1 MRNLIKS
8 LRKQKQRGHESKKVR
23 EILNINSQH
32 ETADTDDAY
41 NSSTVQTPQLSNISS
56 FNTENESSHPN
67 THTKSNNT
75 TLIQNESSYS
85 FQSLINSPI
94 PFLLNQMKLKGS
106 AYVKFNHQS
115 VS

>member
-1 MRNLIKS
+1 MPGRKLTANTKEGNFVDYLNEKFKS
-8 LRKQKQRGHESKKVR
+8 LRKQKQRGHESKKVK

-67 THTKSNNT
+67 THTKVT
-75 TLIQNESSYS
+75 TR
-85 FQSLINSPI
+85 P
-94 PFLLNQMKLKGS
+94 
-106 AYVKFNHQS
+106 
-115 VS
+115 